1 MALVPPK
8 PVFRMVDNFAE
19 AIEFHLQFMS
29 IEKSER
35 DSRSKR
41 SFEEDHVRYEALSCD
56 WGNETTTFNISLF
69 FHDTFLHTVMV
80 KPNLYAA
87 LRRLRFPDR
96 TSIMWIDAVCIN
108 FADPEE
114 KSRQVSIISEIY
126 SRATQIIHSNYS
138 WLGEASV
145 DSPLAMN
152 FLQRIVDLDD
162 SDRLVDDV
170 RSSREWTAFAS
181 LMKRPWFG
189 RRWVVQE
196 VAFAQRVTMCCGDN
210 SVDWSDFTVAVSLFE
225 AVESDLNLISK
236 IIMKSDLFTS
246 TLNFLGEIKLLPA
259 SRLVATLSNL
269 FRISQKGDILEK
281 LFTLEA
287 LVPDLSILRTSCPHD
302 AISLFSL

>member
-1 MALVPPK
+1 
-8 PVFRMVDNFAE
+8 
-19 AIEFHLQFMS
+19 
-29 IEKSER
+29 
-35 DSRSKR
+35 
-41 SFEEDHVRYEALSCD
+41 
-56 WGNETTTFNISLF
+56 
-69 FHDTFLHTVMV
+69 
-80 KPNLYAA
+80 
-87 LRRLRFPDR
+87 
-96 TSIMWIDAVCIN
+96 MWIDAVCIN
-108 FADPEE
+108 FADLEE

-126 SRATQIIHSNYS
+126 SRATQIML

-162 SDRLVDDV
+162 FDRLIDDV

-259 SRLVATLSNL
+259 SRPVATLSNL

-287 LVPDLSILRTSCPHD
+287 LVSDLSILRTSCCHI
-302 AISLFSL
+302 AVLSLAKGISPVARARENTTPDSSETFDSTRK